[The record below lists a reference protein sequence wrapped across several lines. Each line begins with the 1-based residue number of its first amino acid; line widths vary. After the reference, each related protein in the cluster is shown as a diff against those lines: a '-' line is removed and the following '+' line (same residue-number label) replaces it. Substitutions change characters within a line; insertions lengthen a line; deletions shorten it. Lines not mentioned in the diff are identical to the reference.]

1 MSGISGMN
9 KSDRLL
15 IILSKNPEAGMVKT
29 RLANTIGD
37 EKALEIYELLRH
49 HTALVSGKVHAERMV
64 FYSRF
69 IPTFDLFLTEN
80 FSAWLQEGND
90 LGERMLHAIKSGF
103 ESGFHHVVLI
113 GTDCYE
119 LSSAVLEDAFSA
131 LEQSDAVIGPATD
144 GGFYLI
150 GMKRVIPELFLH
162 RQWSTSEVLKD
173 TIAILQQLD
182 TTYKLL
188 VELSDID
195 TFDDFKKS
203 TLWTSKP

>member
-69 IPTFDLFLTEN
+69 IPTSDLFLTEN
-80 FSAWLQEGND
+80 FSVWLQEGND
-90 LGERMLHAIKSGF
+90 LGERMLHAFKNGF